1 MKKIAL
7 LMAVV
12 LLAALFCGTLSG
24 CGGSDRVTINVF
36 NWTSYIDDEIMD
48 VNRQFEKE
56 TGIRVNYKNYGSN
69 EEMYTMLESGAAE
82 YDVVFPSDYMIG
94 KMIKNDML
102 AKLNFDNIPNYK
114 YIGEDYKNLAY
125 DPNNEYSVP
134 YTWGTVGIFYNKKYV
149 AEEDLKDGWGLLWN
163 EKYKGKIYMFD
174 NSRDAFAIALKK
186 LGYSMNSENPDEWR
200 AAYEELLK
208 QKPLLQGYFMDQVFQ
223 KMINEEGWIAP
234 YYSGDGAIMID
245 AEDGNKDIGYF
256 VPEQGTN
263 FFVDAMCVMKTTK
276 NQEAAEKYIDFLCR
290 TDVAKANAEYICYS
304 TPQTE
309 ARAQLDPEVGENPI
323 YYPDSKVL
331 ENTEVFLT
339 LTDDIHKLERELW
352 IELKAKKVD

>member
-56 TGIRVNYKNYGSN
+56 TGIRVNYKKYGSN

>member
-1 MKKIAL
+1 MKKFAL
-7 LMAVV
+7 LMAAV

-24 CGGSDRVTINVF
+24 CGDSDRVTINVF

-48 VNRQFEKE
+48 VNRRFEEE

-149 AEEDLKDGWGLLWN
+149 DEEDLKDGWGLLWN

-186 LGYSMNSENPDEWR
+186 LGYSMNSEDPAEWR

-309 ARAQLDPEVGENPI
+309 ARTQLDPEVGENPM

-339 LTDDIHKLERELW
+339 LSDDIHKLERELW

>member
-56 TGIRVNYKNYGSN
+56 TGIHVNYKNYGSN

-186 LGYSMNSENPDEWR
+186 LGYSMNSEKPDEWR

-339 LTDDIHKLERELW
+339 LSDDIHKLERELW

>member
-7 LMAVV
+7 LMAAV

-309 ARAQLDPEVGENPI
+309 ARAQLDPEVGENPM

-339 LTDDIHKLERELW
+339 LSDDIHKLERELW